1 MKPAV
6 YFILFLLI
14 LPVQASLVRPL
25 TIAGIAPDIALA
37 AVYIIG
43 LLTGPREAALAGL
56 AVGLLQDAGSA
67 SFLGFTAA
75 TRGVAGMLAGLL
87 GRKVLNIASM
97 SNILFLMAIS
107 VVEDVAIAV
116 FLGSVYG
123 SVPFFTMLLHR
134 MLPQALLTGVVGAL
148 ALRFIS
154 RGRRVEALLRRGLER
169 EVV

>member
-14 LPVQASLVRPL
+14 LPIQASLVRPV
-25 TIAGIAPDIALA
+25 TVAGIAPDLALA

-43 LLTGPREAALAGL
+43 LLAGPREAALAGL

-67 SFLGFTAA
+67 SFLGLTAVS
-75 TRGVAGMLAGLL
+75 RGVAGIFAGLL

-97 SNILFLMAIS
+97 SNILFLMAVS
-107 VVEDVAIAV
+107 LLEDIAIAI
-116 FLGSVYG
+116 FLSSVYG
-123 SVPFFTMLLHR
+123 SVPFFTMLVYR

-148 ALRFIS
+148 VLRFLS
-154 RGRRVEALLRRGLER
+154 RGRRVEMLLRRGIER
-169 EVV
+169 EVL